1 MERETA
7 ADAMPCACKACTGCF
22 SKASPRWRALRMDRP
37 SDGTMGETCHEVSG
51 REVPRSRA
59 GTRRVALGDC
69 HWIGMWISKT
79 RIWSGDAV
87 FLPLPAVREPHS
99 SLPAAHP
106 KPRPNGSRA
115 DVAGH
120 QTAFTE
126 DKTLRIVQTFGP
138 KPKQKKTHRREQ
150 ESNKLKTKR
159 ERVVEPSLF
168 IPRREGSGTEGG
180 HLCPAPSSFLGTGV
194 GDGANIVSGYVEQK
208 PCKP

>member
-1 MERETA
+1 MAT
-7 ADAMPCACKACTGCF
+7 DAMPCACKACIGCF

-51 REVPRSRA
+51 REVPRSRV

-69 HWIGMWISKT
+69 HWIGMRISKT

-115 DVAGH
+115 DVAGY

-126 DKTLRIVQTFGP
+126 VKTLRIVQTLG
-138 KPKQKKTHRREQ
+138 PKQKNTQTRAAGVEQTQDKARTSSRTVSFHTSTRGERGRR
-150 ESNKLKTKR
+150 
-159 ERVVEPSLF
+159 
-168 IPRREGSGTEGG
+168 G
-180 HLCPAPSSFLGTGV
+180 HLCPAPSPFPGTGV

-208 PCKP
+208 PCKS